1 MPLYGGIEAGG
12 TKIVCAVGSSPED
25 VRAEIRFPTSAPA
38 EVFPR
43 AIAFFREQAVREPLA
58 GIGIAAFG
66 PIDPDPRSPT
76 YGFVTTTPKPGWAH
90 TDFVGTIH
98 QALGVPVG
106 FDTDVNVA
114 ALGEYRWGA
123 AQGLDTFIYLTVGT
137 GIGGGVMINGQLLH
151 GLMHPEMG
159 HLRVPHDWRTDP
171 FPGCCSYHGDCLEGL
186 CGGPAIEARTK
197 QRGESLGSDHP
208 VWNLVSHYL
217 SLGLADYILTL
228 CPKRIIMGG
237 GVMVQEHLFPRVRA
251 MVQQHL
257 NGYIQVP
264 ELTTAIDSF
273 IVPPKLG
280 GRAGVLGAIALAEI
294 AAGVTQR
301 CE

>member
-12 TKIVCAVGSSPED
+12 TKIVCAVGTGPDD

-43 AIAFFREQAVREPLA
+43 AIAFFREQAAREPLA

-66 PIDPDPRSPT
+66 PVDPDPRSPT
-76 YGFVTTTPKPGWAH
+76 YGYVTNTPKPGWAH
-90 TDFVGTIH
+90 TDFAGTF
-98 QALGVPVG
+98 QRALGVPVG

-159 HLRVPHDWRTDP
+159 HLRVPHDFRTDP
-171 FPGCCSYHGDCLEGL
+171 FPGCCIYHADCMEGL
-186 CGGPAIEARTK
+186 CGGPAIEARTG
-197 QRGESLGSDHP
+197 QRGETLSPDHP
-208 VWNLVSHYL
+208 VWELVSHYL
-217 SLGLADYILTL
+217 GLGLADYVLTL

-237 GVMVQEHLFPRVRA
+237 GVMVQDQLFPRIRA
-251 MVQQHL
+251 KVQQHL
-257 NGYIQVP
+257 CGYIQVP
-264 ELTTAIDSF
+264 ELTTEIDSF
-273 IVPPKLG
+273 IVPPMLG

-294 AAGVTQR
+294 AAGDR
-301 CE
+301 KPR

>member
-43 AIAFFREQAVREPLA
+43 AIAFFREQATYEPLA

-66 PIDPDPRSPT
+66 PIDPDPHSPT
-76 YGFVTTTPKPGWAH
+76 YGFVTTTSKPGWAH
-90 TDFVGTIH
+90 TDFAGTFRR
-98 QALGVPVG
+98 ALGVPVG

-123 AQGLDTFIYLTVGT
+123 AQELDTFIYLTVGT
-137 GIGGGVMINGQLLH
+137 GIGGGVMVNGQLLH
-151 GLMHPEMG
+151 GIMHPEMG

-186 CGGPAIEARTK
+186 CAGPAIEARTN
-197 QRGESLGSDHP
+197 QLGETLGSDHP
-208 VWNLVSHYL
+208 VWDLVSHYL
-217 SLGLADYILTL
+217 SLGLANYVLTL

-237 GVMVQEHLFPRVRA
+237 GVMVQEQLFPRIRA
-251 MVQQHL
+251 KVQQHL

-280 GRAGVLGAIALAEI
+280 GRAGVLGAFALAEI
-294 AAGVTQR
+294 AAGVTH
-301 CE
+301 